1 MDRIKRKVLLL
12 AAVICITT
20 VKIYA
25 QSGNTGKI
33 SGKIVD
39 AQTNETIPYASAIL
53 TDRKTKAA
61 VRTVQSDLDGN
72 FTIPSLPNGVYTFKA
87 SYIGYQTMVRDSI
100 SITGALKNI
109 NLGTIKMKTGKGNIL
124 NEVVVTSQKPTM
136 QLGIDKKIFSVDQ
149 SVVSEG
155 GSATDVLQNV
165 PSVQT
170 DMDGGVSLRGSNARV
185 LIDGKQSLIGG
196 GDVAQILASIPASS
210 IETIE
215 VITNPSSKYDAEGQT
230 GIINIILKKNKKLG
244 LNGTVAVTA
253 GNRDN
258 YNAATNL
265 AFQNKNINLYANYSY
280 RYGNRPGSGY
290 NNTIYQAAP
299 RGIQYVNQ
307 SNTSNELEK
316 GHNIKLGMDYNLTEK
331 STVSLSGGFNVRNS
345 DETELLTFNEF
356 TPTNAPVNLSN
367 RNNLRERTGNNYD
380 LSLDFVQ
387 KLKKKGEELT
397 FNASYATGNNDTY
410 QLFDTDRYLENGTAN
425 IPSLFFQQRT
435 VRPSDNKNYNVQLD
449 YILPLTETSRLEAG
463 YRSQFRTSTSSTIA
477 DSLINNQ
484 YEFSR
489 YLSNDFNSDDYV
501 HAVYLNY
508 QNQIKNFGY
517 QLGLRAEDAALE
529 TEMGAYDANRNISY
543 TDGRV
548 AYRRLYPSIFL
559 TQKLKN
565 EQQLQLSY
573 SRRVNRPRGW
583 DTNPFLDVSDPINQR
598 MGNVNLMPEDVH
610 AFEFSYSRFFK
621 KFSLISSAYFRQTN
635 DVIQRIRIDDY
646 NGQQGVS
653 LTIPQNLTNA
663 KNSGIELI
671 GKFDVSKKWNLTS
684 NFNLY
689 HRKIAGVAEFGT
701 ADVEAVSYNAN
712 ITNNITLPYNVTL
725 QLRADYR
732 SNEVTAQGTF
742 KAMYGFDAGAKMDLM
757 NKKASLSLNIRNL
770 FNTRKFQ
777 MEYDTRNA
785 QNNTGS
791 FIEFSRMRAGNM
803 ASLTFSYRF
812 GKTDFTQK
820 RKKAPDAPKMDEE
833 SF

>member
-100 SITGALKNI
+100 SITGALTSI

-170 DMDGGVSLRGSNARV
+170 DMDGGVSLRGSSARV

-230 GIINIILKKNKKLG
+230 GIINIVLKKNKKLG
-244 LNGTVAVTA
+244 LNGNVALTA

-258 YNAATNL
+258 YNATTNL

-280 RYGNRPGSGY
+280 RYGNRPGSGF
-290 NNTIYQAAP
+290 NNTRYKNEIK
-299 RGIQYVNQ
+299 GIGYVNQ
-307 SNTSNELEK
+307 DNNSNELEK

-331 STVSLSGGFNVRNS
+331 STVSLSGGFNTRNS
-345 DETELLTFNEF
+345 VEEEF
-356 TPTNAPVNLSN
+356 INLNSYSLSN
-367 RNNLRERTGNNYD
+367 NQVNGSKRLNTRDRTGNNYD

-410 QLFDTDRYLENGTAN
+410 QLFNTDQFLPTSAYFL
-425 IPSLFFQQRT
+425 QRT
-435 VRPSDNKNYNVQLD
+435 NRPTDNKNYNIQLD
-449 YILPLTETSRLEAG
+449 YTLPLTETSRIEAG
-463 YRSQFRTSTSSTIA
+463 YRSQFRTSNSRTIA
-477 DSLINNQ
+477 DSLINNV

-489 YLSNDFNSDDYV
+489 ALSNDFNSDDYV
-501 HAVYLNY
+501 HAVYVNY

-517 QLGLRAEDAALE
+517 QLGLRGEDAALE
-529 TEMGAYDANRNISY
+529 TEMGAYDANRIIAY
-543 TDGRV
+543 TPGRV
-548 AYRRLYPSIFL
+548 AYRRLYPSVFL

-583 DTNPFLDVSDPINQR
+583 DTNPFLDVSDPINYRQ
-598 MGNVNLMPEDVH
+598 GNVNLMPEDVH

-621 KFSLISSAYFRQTN
+621 KFSLVSSVYYRQTN
-635 DVIQRIRIDDY
+635 DVIQRIREELEGGI
-646 NGQQGVS
+646 
-653 LTIPQNLTNA
+653 NLTTPRNLTSA
-663 KNSGIELI
+663 KNSGLELI

-689 HRKIAGVAEFGT
+689 HRKIEGVAAFGT
-701 ADVEAVSYNAN
+701 SDVDGVTYNAN
-712 ITNNITLPYNVTL
+712 ITNNITLPYNITL

-757 NKKASLSLNIRNL
+757 NKKASLSFNIRNL

-777 MEYDTRNA
+777 MEFENS
-785 QNNTGS
+785 GS
-791 FIEFSRMRAGNM
+791 TIDFSRMRAGNM
-803 ASLTFSYRF
+803 GSLTFSYRF
-812 GKTDFTQK
+812 GKTDFSQKKKKTQE
-820 RKKAPDAPKMDEE
+820 APRSDEE

>member
-1 MDRIKRKVLLL
+1 MDRIKRKFLLL
-12 AAVICITT
+12 AAVFCITT

-100 SITGALKNI
+100 SITGALKSI

-136 QLGIDKKIFSVDQ
+136 QLGIDKKVFSVDQ

-170 DMDGGVSLRGSNARV
+170 DMNGGISLRGSNARV

-210 IETIE
+210 IESIE

-230 GIINIILKKNKKLG
+230 GIINIVLKKNKKLG
-244 LNGTVAVTA
+244 LNGTVALTA

-265 AFQNKNINLYANYSY
+265 AFQNKNVNLYANYSY
-280 RYGNRPGSGY
+280 RYGNRPGSGF

-299 RGIQYVNQ
+299 RGIGFVNQ

-331 STVSLSGGFNVRNS
+331 STVSISGGFNVRNS
-345 DETELLTFNEF
+345 DEVELLNFDEY
-356 TPTNAPVNLSN
+356 TPASAPINLSS
-367 RNNLRERTGNNYD
+367 RTNTRDRDGNNYD

-397 FNASYATGNNDTY
+397 FNASYATGSNDTY
-410 QLFDTDRYLENGTAN
+410 QLFDTDRYFENGAAIT
-425 IPSLFFQQRT
+425 PLFFQQRT
-435 VRPSDNKNYNVQLD
+435 VRPSDNKNYNIQLD
-449 YILPLTETSRLEAG
+449 YMLPLTETSRIEAG
-463 YRSQFRTSTSSTIA
+463 YRTQFRTSDSRTIA
-477 DSLINNQ
+477 DSLINNV

-489 YLSNDFNSDDYV
+489 YLSNDFNSEDYV

-517 QLGLRAEDAALE
+517 QLGLRGEDAALE
-529 TEMGAYDANRNISY
+529 TEMGAYDANRNLNY
-543 TDGRV
+543 TPGRV

-598 MGNVNLMPEDVH
+598 QGNVNLMPEDVH

-621 KFSLISSAYFRQTN
+621 KFSLVSSVYYRQTN
-635 DVIQRIRIDDY
+635 DVIQRIRY
-646 NGQQGVS
+646 ELEGGVN
-653 LTIPQNLTNA
+653 LTIPQNLTSA
-663 KNSGIELI
+663 TNSGVELI

-689 HRKIAGVAEFGT
+689 HRKIEGVAAFGT
-701 ADVEAVSYNAN
+701 TDVDGLTYNAN
-712 ITNNITLPYNVTL
+712 ITNNFTLPYNITL

-757 NKKASLSLNIRNL
+757 NKKASLSFNIRNL

-785 QNNTGS
+785 QANTGS

-803 ASLTFSYRF
+803 GSLTFSYRF
-812 GKTDFTQK
+812 GKTDFSQKK
-820 RKKAPDAPKMDEE
+820 RKVQEAPRSDEE

>member
-1 MDRIKRKVLLL
+1 MDRIKCKVLLL
-12 AAVICITT
+12 AAVICIAT

-25 QSGNTGKI
+25 QTGNTGKI

-39 AQTNETIPYASAIL
+39 AQTNETIPYGSAIL
-53 TDRKTKAA
+53 SDRKTKAN
-61 VRTVQSDLDGN
+61 VRVVQSDVDGN
-72 FTIPSLPNGVYTFKA
+72 FTIPNIPNGVYTFKA

-100 SITGALKNI
+100 SITGALRNI
-109 NLGTIKMKTGKGNIL
+109 NLGIIKMKPGKGNIL
-124 NEVVVTSQKPTM
+124 NEVTVTAQKPTM
-136 QLGIDKKIFSVDQ
+136 QLGIDKKVFSVDQ

-170 DMDGGVSLRGSNARV
+170 DMDGGVSLRGSNARI

-230 GIINIILKKNKKLG
+230 GIINIVLKKNKKLG
-244 LNGTVAVTA
+244 LNGNVALTA
-253 GNRDN
+253 GNREN

-265 AFQNKNINLYANYSY
+265 AFQNKNVNLYANYSY
-280 RYGNRPGSGY
+280 RYGNRPGSGF
-290 NNTIYQAAP
+290 NNTSYNREF
-299 RGIQYVNQ
+299 RGVGYVSQN
-307 SNTSNELEK
+307 NNSNELEK
-316 GHNIKLGMDYNLTEK
+316 GHNVKLGMDYNLAEK
-331 STVSLSGGFNVRNS
+331 STVSLSGGFNARNS
-345 DETELLTFNEF
+345 IEDEFISIDEF
-356 TPTNAPVNLSN
+356 STSRVPVNLSN
-367 RNNLRERTGNNYD
+367 RVNSRDRKGNNYD
-380 LSLDFVQ
+380 LSLDFLQ
-387 KLKKKGEELT
+387 KLKKKGEELS

-410 QLFDTDRYLENGTAN
+410 QLFDTDRYFENGAP
-425 IPSLFFQQRT
+425 ISSLYFRQRT
-435 VRPSDNKNYNVQLD
+435 VRPTDNKNYNIQLD
-449 YILPLTETSRLEAG
+449 YTLPLTETSRIEGG
-463 YRSQFRTSTSSTIA
+463 YRSQFRTSNSSTIA
-477 DSLINNQ
+477 DSLVNNV

-489 YLSNDFNSDDYV
+489 SLSNDFNSDDYV
-501 HAVYLNY
+501 HAVYVNY

-543 TDGRV
+543 TPGRV

-583 DTNPFLDVSDPINQR
+583 DTNPFLDVSDPINYRQ
-598 MGNVNLMPEDVH
+598 GNVNLMPEDVH

-621 KFSLISSAYFRQTN
+621 SFSLVSSAYFRKTN
-635 DVIQRIRIDDY
+635 DVIQRIRYELDGGI
-646 NGQQGVS
+646 N
-653 LTIPQNLTNA
+653 LTIPQNLTSA
-663 KNSGIELI
+663 TNSGVELI
-671 GKFDVSKKWNLTS
+671 GKFDVSKKYNLTT

-689 HRKIAGVAEFGT
+689 HRKIEGVAAFGT
-701 ADVEAVSYNAN
+701 ADVDGLTYNAN
-712 ITNNITLPYNVTL
+712 ITNNITLPYNITL

-757 NKKASLSLNIRNL
+757 NKKASLSFNIRNL

-777 MEYDTRNA
+777 MEF
-785 QNNTGS
+785 QNTGS
-791 FIEFSRMRAGNM
+791 TIDFSRMRAGNM
-803 ASLTFSYRF
+803 GSLTFSYRF
-812 GKTDFTQK
+812 GKSDFSQK
-820 RKKAPDAPKMDEE
+820 KKKPTEAPRSDEE
-833 SF
+833 QF

>member
-39 AQTNETIPYASAIL
+39 AQTNETIPYASAVL
-53 TDRKTKAA
+53 TDRKTKAR
-61 VRTVQSDLDGN
+61 VRIVQSDLDGN
-72 FTIPSLPNGVYTFKA
+72 FTIPNLANGVYTFKA
-87 SYIGYQTMVRDSI
+87 SYVGYQTMVRDSI
-100 SITGALKNI
+100 SITGALKSI
-109 NLGTIKMKTGKGNIL
+109 HLGTIKMKTGKGNIL
-124 NEVVVTSQKPTM
+124 NEVTVTAQKPTM
-136 QLGIDKKIFSVDQ
+136 QLGIDKKVFSVDQ

-230 GIINIILKKNKKLG
+230 GIINIVLKKNKKLG
-244 LNGTVAVTA
+244 LNGNVALTA

-258 YNAATNL
+258 YNASTNL

-280 RYGNRPGSGY
+280 RYGNRPGEGF
-290 NNTIYQAAP
+290 NNTSYRNEIN
-299 RGIQYVNQ
+299 GIGYVGQTN
-307 SNTSNELEK
+307 NSNELEK
-316 GHNIKLGMDYNLTEK
+316 GHNLKLGLDYNLTDK
-331 STVSLSGGFNVRNS
+331 STVSLSGGFNSRNS
-345 DETELLTFNEF
+345 LEDENININEF
-356 TPTNAPVNLSN
+356 SKSNSPINLSSRIN
-367 RNNLRERTGNNYD
+367 TRDRKGTNYD
-380 LSLDFVQ
+380 LGLDFLQ
-387 KLKKKGEELT
+387 KFKKKGEELS

-410 QLFDTDRYLENGTAN
+410 QLFDTDRYFENGGP
-425 IPSLFFQQRT
+425 ISSLYFQQRT
-435 VRPSDNKNYNVQLD
+435 NRPSDNKNYNIQLD
-449 YILPLTETSRLEAG
+449 YTLPLTQSSRIETG
-463 YRSQFRTSTSSTIA
+463 YRSQFRTSNSSTVA
-477 DSLINNQ
+477 DSLINNV

-489 YLSNDFNSDDYV
+489 TLSNDFNSDDYV

-517 QLGLRAEDAALE
+517 QIGLRAEDAALE

-543 TDGRV
+543 TPGRV
-548 AYRRLYPSIFL
+548 AYTRLYPSVFL

-583 DTNPFLDVSDPINQR
+583 DTNPFLDVSDPINYRQ
-598 MGNVNLMPEDVH
+598 GNVNLMPEDVH

-621 KFSLISSAYFRQTN
+621 KFSLVSSVYYRQTN
-635 DVIQRIRIDDY
+635 DVIQRIRYELDGGI
-646 NGQQGVS
+646 N
-653 LTIPQNLTNA
+653 LTIPQNLTSA

-689 HRKIAGVAEFGT
+689 HRKIEGVAQFGT
-701 ADVEAVSYNAN
+701 SDVDGLTYNAN
-712 ITNNITLPYNVTL
+712 ITNNITLPYNITL

-757 NKKASLSLNIRNL
+757 NKKASLSFNMRNL

-777 MEYDTRNA
+777 MEFE
-785 QNNTGS
+785 NNNS
-791 FIEFSRMRAGNM
+791 SIDFSRMRAGNM
-803 ASLTFSYRF
+803 GSLTFSYRF
-812 GKTDFTQK
+812 GKTDFSQK
-820 RKKAPDAPKMDEE
+820 KKKVQEAPRTDEE
-833 SF
+833 TF

>member
-1 MDRIKRKVLLL
+1 MDRIKCKVLLL
-12 AAVICITT
+12 AAFICFTT

-25 QSGNTGKI
+25 QTGNTGKI

-53 TDRKTKAA
+53 TDRKTKAK

-72 FTIPSLPNGVYTFKA
+72 FSIPNLPNGVYTFKA

-100 SITGALKNI
+100 SITGALKSI

-124 NEVVVTSQKPTM
+124 NEVVVTAQKPTM

-170 DMDGGVSLRGSNARV
+170 DMDGGVSLRGSAARV

-230 GIINIILKKNKKLG
+230 GIINIVLKKNKKLG
-244 LNGTVAVTA
+244 FNGNVALTA

-258 YNAATNL
+258 YNATTNL

-290 NNTIYQAAP
+290 NNTFY
-299 RGIQYVNQ
+299 RTEFNGVGIVRQDNN
-307 SNTSNELEK
+307 SNDQDE
-316 GHNIKLGMDYNLTEK
+316 GHNVKLGVDYNFSEK
-331 STVSLSGGFNVRNS
+331 STVSLSGGVNTRKSVD
-345 DETELLTFNEF
+345 DEFIGLNGFSLN
-356 TPTNAPVNLSN
+356 NALVTSSN
-367 RNNLRERTGNNYD
+367 RFNTRDRKGNNYD

-387 KLKKKGEELT
+387 KLKKKGEELI
-397 FNASYATGNNDTY
+397 FNASYATGNNDTD
-410 QLFDTDRYLENGTAN
+410 QLFNTDQFLPTSE
-425 IPSLFFQQRT
+425 FFQQRT
-435 VRPSDNKNYNVQLD
+435 LRPTDNKNYNIQLD
-449 YILPLTETSRLEAG
+449 YTLPLTETSRIEAG
-463 YRSQFRTSTSSTIA
+463 YRSQFRVSNSRTLA
-477 DSLINNQ
+477 DSIYNNV
-484 YEFSR
+484 YVFSR
-489 YLSNDFNSDDYV
+489 TLSNDFNSDDYV
-501 HAVYLNY
+501 HALYVNY

-517 QLGLRAEDAALE
+517 QVGLRGEDAALE
-529 TEMGAYDANRNISY
+529 TEMGAYGPNGDLSY
-543 TDGRV
+543 TPGRV
-548 AYRRLYPSIFL
+548 AYTRLYPSVFL

-583 DTNPFLDVSDPINQR
+583 DTNPFLDVSDPINYRQ
-598 MGNVNLMPEDVH
+598 GNVNLMPEDVH

-621 KFSLISSAYFRQTN
+621 SFSLVSSVYFRQTN
-635 DVIQRIRIDDY
+635 DVIQRIRTELEGGI
-646 NGQQGVS
+646 N
-653 LTIPQNLTNA
+653 LTTPQNLTSA
-663 KNSGIELI
+663 KNSGLELI
-671 GKFDVSKKWNLTS
+671 GKYDVSKKWNLTS

-689 HRKIAGVAEFGT
+689 QRKIKGVAEFGT
-701 ADVEAVSYNAN
+701 ADVDGFAYNAN
-712 ITNNITLPYNVTL
+712 LTNNITLPYNITL

-757 NKKASLSLNIRNL
+757 NKKASLSFNIRNL

-777 MEYDTRNA
+777 MEFE
-785 QNNTGS
+785 NTGS
-791 FIEFSRMRAGNM
+791 TIDFSRMRAGNM
-803 ASLTFSYRF
+803 GSLTFSYRF
-812 GKTDFTQK
+812 GKSDFSQK
-820 RKKAPDAPKMDEE
+820 KKKAPEAPKMDEE
-833 SF
+833 NF

>member
-12 AAVICITT
+12 AAVICIAT

-53 TDRKTKAA
+53 LDRKTKAT
-61 VRTVQSDLDGN
+61 VRIVQSDLDGN
-72 FTIPSLPNGVYTFKA
+72 FAIPNLADGTYSFKA
-87 SYIGYQTMVRDSI
+87 SYVGYQTMVRDSI
-100 SITGALKNI
+100 SITGALRSI

-124 NEVVVTSQKPTM
+124 NEVTVTAQKPTM
-136 QLGIDKKIFSVDQ
+136 QLGIDKKVFSVDQ

-170 DMDGGVSLRGSNARV
+170 DMDGGVSLRGSAARV

-230 GIINIILKKNKKLG
+230 GIINIVLKKNKKLG
-244 LNGTVAVTA
+244 FNGNVAVTA

-258 YNAATNL
+258 YNGSTNL
-265 AFQNKNINLYANYSY
+265 SFQNKNVNLYANYSY
-280 RYGNRPGSGY
+280 RYGNRPGNGY
-290 NNTIYQAAP
+290 NNTFYQSGV
-299 RGIQYVNQ
+299 RGGGHINQ
-307 SNTSNELEK
+307 SNNSNELEK
-316 GHNIKLGMDYNLTEK
+316 GHNVKLGVDYNLTEK
-331 STVSLSGGFNVRNS
+331 STVSLSGGFNIRNS
-345 DETELLTFNEF
+345 DEIENISFSDY
-356 TPTNAPVNLSN
+356 NAANSPLNLSN
-367 RNNLRERTGNNYD
+367 RVNNRERKGNNYD
-380 LSLDFVQ
+380 LSLDFIQ
-387 KLKKKGEELT
+387 KFKKKGSELT
-397 FNASYATGNNDTY
+397 FNASYATGDNDTY
-410 QLFDTDRYLENGTAN
+410 QFFDTYKFFENGSS
-425 IPSLFFQQRT
+425 IPTSFLQQRT

-449 YILPLTETSRLEAG
+449 YTLPLTETSRIEAG
-463 YRSQFRTSTSSTIA
+463 YRSQFRVSNSRTIA
-477 DSLINNQ
+477 DSLINGA

-489 YLSNDFNSDDYV
+489 TLSNDFNSDDYV
-501 HAVYLNY
+501 HAVYVNY

-517 QLGLRAEDAALE
+517 QLGLRGEDAALE
-529 TEMGAYDANRNISY
+529 TEMGTYDASRNISY
-543 TDGRV
+543 TPGRV
-548 AYRRLYPSIFL
+548 AYTRLYPSVFL

-583 DTNPFLDVSDPINQR
+583 DTNPFLDVSDPINHR

-621 KFSLISSAYFRQTN
+621 KFSLVSTAYFRQTN

-646 NGQQGVS
+646 NGQQGIS
-653 LTIPQNLTNA
+653 LTIPQNLTSA
-663 KNSGIELI
+663 KNSGMELI
-671 GKFDVSKKWNLTS
+671 GKFDVSKKWNFTT

-689 HRKIAGVAEFGT
+689 YRKIEGVAAFGT
-701 ADVEAVSYNAN
+701 KDVDGMTYNAN
-712 ITNNITLPYNVTL
+712 ITNNITLPYNITL

-732 SNEVTAQGTF
+732 SSEITAQGTF

-757 NKKASLSLNIRNL
+757 NKRASLSFNIRNL

-777 MEYDTRNA
+777 MEFDNTNPA
-785 QNNTGS
+785 NTGS
-791 FIEFSRMRAGNM
+791 TINFSRARAGNM
-803 ASLTFSYRF
+803 GSLTFSYRF
-812 GKTDFTQK
+812 GKTDFSQKKKKTQE
-820 RKKAPDAPKMDEE
+820 APRSDEE
-833 SF
+833 TF

>member
-100 SITGALKNI
+100 SITGALKSI

-230 GIINIILKKNKKLG
+230 GIINIVLKKNKKLG
-244 LNGTVAVTA
+244 LNGNVALTA

-258 YNAATNL
+258 YNATTNL
-265 AFQNKNINLYANYSY
+265 AFQNKNVNLYANYSY

-299 RGIQYVNQ
+299 RGIGYVNQ
-307 SNTSNELEK
+307 SNSSNELEK
-316 GHNIKLGMDYNLTEK
+316 GHNVKLGMDYNLTEK

-345 DETELLTFNEF
+345 DETELLNFDEYTSS
-356 TPTNAPVNLSN
+356 NAPVNLSS
-367 RNNLRERTGNNYD
+367 RTNTRDRKGNNYD

-397 FNASYATGNNDTY
+397 FNASYATGSNDTY
-410 QLFDTDRYLENGTAN
+410 QLFDTDRYFENGSAIT
-425 IPSLFFQQRT
+425 PLFFQQRT
-435 VRPSDNKNYNVQLD
+435 IRPSDNKNYNVQLD
-449 YILPLTETSRLEAG
+449 YTLPLTETSRIEAG
-463 YRSQFRTSTSSTIA
+463 YRSQFRTSDSRTIA
-477 DSLINNQ
+477 DSLINNV

-517 QLGLRAEDAALE
+517 QLGLRGEDAALE
-529 TEMGAYDANRNISY
+529 TEMGAYDANRNLNY
-543 TDGRV
+543 TPGRV
-548 AYRRLYPSIFL
+548 AYRRLYPSVFL

-598 MGNVNLMPEDVH
+598 QGNVNLMPEDVH

-621 KFSLISSAYFRQTN
+621 NFSLVSSVYYRQTN
-635 DVIQRIRIDDY
+635 DVIQRIRYELDGGI
-646 NGQQGVS
+646 N
-653 LTIPQNLTNA
+653 LTIPQNLTSA
-663 KNSGIELI
+663 KNSGVELI

-689 HRKIAGVAEFGT
+689 HRKIEGVAAFGT
-701 ADVEAVSYNAN
+701 TDVDGLTYNAN
-712 ITNNITLPYNVTL
+712 ITNNFTLPYNITL

-757 NKKASLSLNIRNL
+757 NKKASLSFNIRNL

-803 ASLTFSYRF
+803 GSLTFSYRF
-812 GKTDFTQK
+812 GKTDFSQKKKKTQE
-820 RKKAPDAPKMDEE
+820 APRPDEE